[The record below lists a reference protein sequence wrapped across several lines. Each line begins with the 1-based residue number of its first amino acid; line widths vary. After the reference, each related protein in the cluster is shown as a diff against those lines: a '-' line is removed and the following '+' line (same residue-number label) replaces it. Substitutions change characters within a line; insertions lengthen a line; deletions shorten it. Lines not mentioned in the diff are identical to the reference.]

1 MEDRKNITSWPR
13 AKHPAELF
21 HQTLETFS
29 LHLTT
34 TTEGRWSRVNPYR
47 QNIAPA
53 NFKKKHVRELSIALG
68 RKIQAFIIKDT

>member
-1 MEDRKNITSWPR
+1 MGDRKNITSWPR

-21 HQTLETFS
+21 HQTSETFS

-34 TTEGRWSRVNPYR
+34 TTEGRRSRVNPYR

-53 NFKKKHVRELSIALG
+53 NFKKT
-68 RKIQAFIIKDT
+68 RKRVINSFGG